1 LRHLSRR
8 RRRRRRRRLL
18 LLFLVVEVVVLPR
31 GDTRL
36 PRFAR
41 MTSGHFVVVNTKAEE
56 ECRRHRRRGE
66 RRAPRVKARSL

>member
-1 LRHLSRR
+1 M
-8 RRRRRRRRLL
+8 
-18 LLFLVVEVVVLPR
+18 VEVVVLLR

-36 PRFAR
+36 PLRCFAR

-66 RRAPRVKARSL
+66 RAPRL